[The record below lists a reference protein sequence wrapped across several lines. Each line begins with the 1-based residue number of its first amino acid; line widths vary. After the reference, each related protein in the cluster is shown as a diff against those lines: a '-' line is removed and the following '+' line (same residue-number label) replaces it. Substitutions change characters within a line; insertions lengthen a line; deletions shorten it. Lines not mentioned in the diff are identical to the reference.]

1 MKRVRL
7 IGALVLGLIMVLSL
21 AMSGTVSA
29 QGRQIVTCASGST
42 GGGFYLLGSGL
53 ATILQ
58 RYIPGVVANNQ
69 ATTGAA
75 ENVRLVGDGM
85 ATVGLAGGDHM
96 YFGYRGGREFDK
108 PRKDIRLLIGTYTP
122 TQHIVVHA
130 DLKVN
135 SIADLKGKRIGTTPG
150 FNASQCAPAILEA
163 YGIKKDEVKIVPM
176 AGAQVLEAYQ
186 DRKVDAF
193 ILGFGA
199 PHPLITQALKITKS
213 KFLNVDPAKVKALL
227 EKYPYWIE
235 TVVKKGD
242 YQGLD
247 QDYYAIMDPVAWVV
261 SAKAPDELVYQMV
274 KTVIEHNNDYQKI
287 YRESAEFNKENAI
300 KLKHLIP
307 LHPGAEKYY
316 KEKGWLK

>member
-7 IGALVLGLIMVLSL
+7 IGIMALGFILISSVVMLGI
-21 AMSGTVSA
+21 SA
-29 QGRQIVTCASGST
+29 AQSRQIVTCASGST

-58 RYIPGVVANNQ
+58 KHIPGVIANNQ

-75 ENVRLVGDGM
+75 ENVRLVGQGH

-108 PRKDIRLLIGTYTP
+108 PNKDIRLLIGTYTP

-150 FNASQCAPAILEA
+150 FNANECAPAILEA
-163 YGIKKDEVKIVPM
+163 YGIKKNEVKIVPM

-186 DRKVDAF
+186 DKKVDAF
-193 ILGFGA
+193 ILAFGA

-213 KFLNVDPAKVKALL
+213 KFLYIDADKIKSLL

-235 TVVKKGD
+235 TVVKKSD

-247 QDYYAIMDPVAWVV
+247 RDYHAIMDPVAWVV
-261 SAKAPDELVYQMV
+261 NAKVPDDLAYQMV
-274 KTVIEHNNDYQKI
+274 KTIIEHNSDYQKI
-287 YRESAEFNKENAI
+287 YRESAEFNKENAL

-316 KEKGWLK
+316 REKGLLK

>member
-7 IGALVLGLIMVLSL
+7 IGVLALGLIMVLSL
-21 AMSGTVSA
+21 AVPGIVSA
-29 QGRQIVTCASGST
+29 QGRNIVTCASGST

-58 RYIPGVVANNQ
+58 KNIPNVVANNQ

-150 FNASQCAPAILEA
+150 FNASECAPAILEA
-163 YGIKKDEVKIVPM
+163 YGVKKNEVKIVPM

-235 TVVKKGD
+235 TVVEKGD

-247 QDYYAIMDPVAWVV
+247 QDYHAIMDPVAWVV
-261 SAKAPDELVYQMV
+261 NAKAPDELVYQMV
-274 KTVIEHNNDYQKI
+274 KTIIEHNSDYQKI
-287 YRESAEFNKENAI
+287 YREAKEFNTNNAL

-316 KEKGWLK
+316 KEKGLLK